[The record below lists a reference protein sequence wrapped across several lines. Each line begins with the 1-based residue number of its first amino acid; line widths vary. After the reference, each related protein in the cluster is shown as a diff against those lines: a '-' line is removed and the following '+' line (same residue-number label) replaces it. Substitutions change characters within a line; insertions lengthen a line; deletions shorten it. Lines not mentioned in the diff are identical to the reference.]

1 MDLTI
6 YLKENIIKCLKQ
18 IEPNLSFELSDII
31 IENSKDPAHGDY
43 ASNVAMKYCKTFKT
57 NPRTLAE
64 KIVELIDKERI
75 EKIEIAGPGFINFF
89 MKNDSLTSILPLI
102 INSGDNFGKG
112 EKKNK
117 KINVEFV
124 SANPTGDLHV
134 GHARGAA
141 IGDSICRILSFAG
154 YDITREYYINDAG
167 NQINNLGYS
176 LIERY
181 KEISGLDYKLPED
194 GYHGE
199 DVKKIAEIIKNSVAF
214 DPLILNEKEQLEFF
228 KKEGI
233 RLELDKIIK
242 VLNEFGVKFDVFS
255 SEIEIRKNN
264 AVEKEIEFLK
274 SHSYL
279 DDGAIKLKTTDY
291 LDDKDR
297 VIVKK
302 DGSYTYFL
310 PDIVYHVN
318 KISRGYDL
326 LIDVLGADHHG
337 YINRMK
343 SALMMHGYSKD
354 SLEIE
359 LIQMVRIMKDGEEIK
374 ASKRT
379 GNAITLQELIDE
391 VGKDA
396 TRYFFSMRAASMHLD
411 FDLNLAKEQSSSNPV
426 YYAQY
431 AHARLSRVL
440 ELGEKAGIN
449 LDLDNIMDLTS
460 VSEISLLKI
469 INEFPK
475 EVNNAANERAP
486 YKIANYIHRLAEAIH
501 AFYTE
506 CKIVDKDNIM
516 LSNSRLILSKA
527 SKIVMKNALD
537 LLGVTA
543 LNKM

>member
-43 ASNVAMKYCKTFKT
+43 ASNAAMKYCKTFKT

-199 DVKKIAEIIKNSVAF
+199 DVKKIAEIIKNSVTF
-214 DPLILNEKEQLEFF
+214 DPLKLNEKEQLEFF

-274 SHSYL
+274 PHSYL

>member
-18 IEPNLSFELSDII
+18 IEPNLSFELNDII

-57 NPRTLAE
+57 NPRALAE

-112 EKKNK
+112 EKKNR

-181 KEISGLDYKLPED
+181 KEISGLNYKLPED

-199 DVKKIAEIIKNSVAF
+199 DVKKIAEIIKNNVTF
-214 DPLILNEKEQLEFF
+214 DPLKLNEREQLDFF

-255 SEIEIRKNN
+255 SEIDIRKNN

-274 SHSYL
+274 PHSYL

-343 SALMMHGYSKD
+343 SALMMHGYSKE

-449 LDLDNIMDLTS
+449 LDLNNIMDLTS

-506 CKIVDKDNIM
+506 CKIVDKDNIT

>member
-167 NQINNLGYS
+167 NQINNLGFS

-199 DVKKIAEIIKNSVAF
+199 DVKKIAEIIKNSVTF
-214 DPLILNEKEQLEFF
+214 DPLKLNEKEQLEFF

-242 VLNEFGVKFDVFS
+242 VLSEFGVKFDVFS

-274 SHSYL
+274 PHSYL

-302 DGSYTYFL
+302 DESYTYFL

-440 ELGEKAGIN
+440 ELGEKAGIK

>member
-43 ASNVAMKYCKTFKT
+43 ASNAAMKYCKTFKT

-89 MKNDSLTSILPLI
+89 MKNDSLTSILPFI

-199 DVKKIAEIIKNSVAF
+199 DVKKIAEIIKNSVTF
-214 DPLILNEKEQLEFF
+214 DPLKLNEKEQLEFF

-274 SHSYL
+274 PHSYL